1 MYKGKSVSVLLPTY
15 NEKDSIREVIRAF
28 ERTGVVDEVLVVNN
42 NAAEGTTEEVAQTGA
57 IEVFESRQGYGA
69 AIVRGLREVSGDIV
83 CICEPDATFDP
94 RDLFKMLPYSE
105 DVDIVYGTRTV
116 GEFIWQDANMG
127 WFIRLGNWMVAKLME
142 VIFNTNSLSDVGCTL
157 RLLNRKAVETLLPMF
172 REMGSCLGAEM
183 MCLSRIVRLRSVQ
196 IPVNYKA
203 RVGVS
208 SVTGRRSAAVRVGI
222 RMIWVILSY
231 RMHARST
238 RAKAFAATPPERIPA
253 DRP

>member
-15 NEKDSIREVIRAF
+15 NEKDSIREVIQAF

-57 IEVFESRQGYGA
+57 IEVFESHQGYGA
-69 AIVRGLREVSGDIV
+69 AIVRGLREVSSDLV

-157 RLLNRKAVETLLPMF
+157 RLLNRGAVETLLPMF

-208 SVTGRRSAAVRVGI
+208 SVTGRRSAAARVGL

-231 RMHARST
+231 RMRARST
-238 RAKAFAATPPERIPA
+238 RAKAFAATPLERIPA